1 MGEPGRVHN
10 SGTHIGTSTVSS
22 SEDTTDESH
31 RRIFSSM
38 STGFTSTIIVSV
50 LGAVSI
56 RAMTTRLGAA
66 QFGIFVLVTAYVS
79 LVQTFTD
86 LGLAQVLQRD
96 VAQGDQDEG
105 TLLGQAMGLR
115 GTLSLV
121 AVPIAV
127 AVGLLIYANRSSTMK
142 IGLVLMVCAI
152 PFAVTQEVSAA
163 HFTAA
168 LRNTVLAVASVFQQV
183 IFVGLVVLFVSL
195 HKSVAY
201 CLGASM
207 IGTILSSIFVTA
219 MAERDVSFTPT
230 FNRKVWYSMLRSSTP
245 IGVAYV
251 VGVLYFK
258 ADTVILSFLST
269 TRQIGFYGAAYSI
282 VIVFLALAGIMTRTF
297 LPSMVKASKEAI
309 EDAIHSALA
318 YFSICGTFS
327 ATAIMVWGPTVIRIV
342 AGPHFG
348 AADLPLRILGLGLI
362 PIFFSTCLSSV
373 CIARG
378 FGNKLFTVS
387 IVSLVLNVA
396 LNIAA
401 IPRFGINGAA
411 VATFC
416 TELVSLSLFMH
427 IVRRETG
434 VRSGVIGALV
444 RPFAAGLVTCLALA
458 PIYFHSDLKVTTGLA
473 LMPATFV
480 LYCALLALF
489 RGLPQEAVQY
499 VKSLIGDRFRTRR

>member
-1 MGEPGRVHN
+1 M
-10 SGTHIGTSTVSS
+10 SF
-22 SEDTTDESH
+22 SEDATDEAH

-38 STGFTSTIIVSV
+38 STGFTSTIIVSL

-79 LVQTFTD
+79 LAQTFTD

-96 VAQGDQDEG
+96 VAQGDRDEG

-121 AVPIAV
+121 AVPIAI

-142 IGLVLMVCAI
+142 IGLVLLVCAI

-163 HFTAA
+163 HFTGA

-183 IFVGLVVLFVSL
+183 IFVGLVILFISL
-195 HKSVAY
+195 HKSVAW
-201 CLGASM
+201 CLGASL
-207 IGTILSSIFVTA
+207 IGAILSSIFVTA
-219 MAERDVSFTPT
+219 MAERDVRFTPA
-230 FNRKVWYSMLRSSTP
+230 FNRSVWYSMLRSSTP

-269 TRQIGFYGAAYSI
+269 TKQIGFYGAAYSI
-282 VIVFLALAGIMTRTF
+282 VIVFLAIAGIMTRTF
-297 LPSMVKASKEAI
+297 LPSMVKASKEAL
-309 EDAIHSALA
+309 EDAIHSAIG

-327 ATAIMVWGPTVIRIV
+327 ATAIMVCGPTVIRIV

-348 AADLPLRILGLGLI
+348 SADLPLRILGLGLI
-362 PIFFSTCLSSV
+362 PIFFSTSLSSV

-401 IPRFGINGAA
+401 IPKFGINGAA

-416 TELVSLSLFMH
+416 TELVSLTLFMH

-434 VRSGVIGALV
+434 VHSGVIHALV
-444 RPFAAGLVTCLALA
+444 RPLAAGIVTSAALA
-458 PIYFHSDLKVTTGLA
+458 PIYLHSDLKVTTGLA
-473 LMPATFV
+473 LMPVTCV
-480 LYCALLALF
+480 LYVALLALS
-489 RGLPQEAVQY
+489 RGLPKEVVDY
-499 VKSLIGDRFRTRR
+499 LKSSVGDRFRARDR